1 MANENPSR
9 DSASR
14 QQSADRSQTASGQ
27 QGSTTQGQGTYGQ
40 GTYGQGGAGQGSPGA
55 YGPGSTSSHGQG
67 ASVQG
72 SQGYGQGSQGGA
84 SGNQGTSTWQGGRS
98 SQSGALSRRGASSMS
113 PYSQGYETGYGSG
126 PFSIMRRI
134 SDEMDRFF
142 ENFGMGRSLFPSQQQ
157 GGYEQ
162 DPYGSG
168 QGIPSMWSPHIEVCE
183 RNGKLLIQ
191 ADLPGLKRDDINVR
205 VEQDAVIIQ
214 GQRQQQQT
222 SNQSGYYRSE
232 RSYGS
237 FYRTIP
243 LPEGVNAESASAT
256 FRDGVLEIELDAPRQ
271 QQRGRTLEI
280 RDSTGGG
287 THASGGATGS
297 SYAGTGSGSTYGSG
311 TSGSMQGSTTGGTQH
326 AGSGTSG
333 SHQAAT
339 GASGQQAASGTS
351 GGSRET

>member
-157 GGYEQ
+157 GSYEQ

-237 FYRTIP
+237 F
-243 LPEGVNAESASAT
+243 EAASAT

-326 AGSGTSG
+326 AGSGTG